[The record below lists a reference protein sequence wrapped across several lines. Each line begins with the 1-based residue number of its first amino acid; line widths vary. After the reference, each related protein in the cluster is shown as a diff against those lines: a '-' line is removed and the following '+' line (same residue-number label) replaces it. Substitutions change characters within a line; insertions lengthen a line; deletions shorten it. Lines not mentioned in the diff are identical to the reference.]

1 MMNMVVEERICGIIV
16 AALEKMQ
23 ISMPA
28 DRVLLLL
35 EKPKVREH
43 GDIAFPCFSLAK
55 ERRMAPQKIAEELVI
70 ALGDCVKAESAL
82 DSAEAAG
89 PFVNFRISNPFLAGL
104 LVPSI
109 IGGEFLV
116 NRPSKNE
123 RVVIEYSQ
131 PNTHKAFHVGHLRC
145 ASLGDT
151 LRRLNEWQ
159 GYEVI
164 PVNYIG
170 DEGTHVAKCLW
181 YLSRHN
187 TEPCPETRKGEYLG
201 RLYVKAV
208 DMLDLSE
215 LSDAP
220 IKGVFSAEVVSVEQ
234 HPSEQEWRVLGLKVA
249 QEVRTVVTAV
259 SDVKVGSL
267 VAWASPGTKIGGR
280 AVGVLDKK
288 GIESCG
294 MVCSPEELG
303 LGERNDSLFEF
314 SPGVES
320 GRQLADIFARPGV
333 EQPTAL
339 IQSREA
345 EVSQVLQSLESQEG
359 EVFNLWKETKSWS
372 LDEFHEI
379 YRWLDCKFDH
389 FFFES
394 ECGDPGKSLVREFQ
408 EKGVFEE
415 SDGAIGANLRDE
427 NLGFCILIK
436 RDGTATYACR
446 DLALARTKFDHYRA
460 DRSIYVVDA
469 SQTLHFQQVF
479 ACLRRMG
486 YKQAERCTHF
496 GYALVV
502 RPDGK
507 MSSRK
512 GNVVL
517 LSQLQSMLD
526 ERVRSD
532 FLSSYEGQWSA
543 EEIDHAS
550 HVIALATMRY
560 GMLKQDNNTVI
571 VFDLDDWCSR
581 SGNTGPYLLYAYA
594 RISSILRESTYSSDG
609 VEDYS
614 CLTHV
619 TEANLLLHIREYHA
633 ALEKAAVEC
642 APHILT
648 SFLYELCK
656 LFNAFYRDC
665 AVLKAEHDALKHS
678 RVALVDAVGRVLKHG
693 LGLLGI
699 PTLSR
704 M

>member
-1 MMNMVVEERICGIIV
+1 MMNTVIEERVCAIV
-16 AALEKMQ
+16 VAGLEKMQ
-23 ISMPA
+23 IGLSS

-43 GDIAFPCFSLAK
+43 GDLAFPCFSLAK
-55 ERRMAPQKIAEELVI
+55 ERRMSPQKIAEEL
-70 ALGDCVKAESAL
+70 ALALADLVKAESAL
-82 DSAEAAG
+82 DSAEAVG
-89 PFVNFRISNPFLAGL
+89 PFVNFRISMPFLAGL
-104 LVPSI
+104 LVPAI
-109 IGGEFLV
+109 LRGDFLV
-116 NRPSKNE
+116 NRSPKNE

-151 LRRLNEWQ
+151 LRRLKEWQ
-159 GYEVI
+159 GYEAI

-187 TEPCPETRKGEYLG
+187 QEACPTTGRGEFLG

-220 IKGVFSAEVVSVEQ
+220 IKGVFSAEVVAVEQ
-234 HPSEQEWRVLGLKVA
+234 HPTEQSWRVLALRVA
-249 QEVRTVVTAV
+249 DEVKTVVTAV
-259 SDVKVGSL
+259 SSVKVGSVL
-267 VAWASPGTKIGGR
+267 AWASPGTKIGGR

-288 GIESCG
+288 GIESSG
-294 MVCSPEELG
+294 MVCSPQELG
-303 LGERNDSLFEF
+303 LAEESDGLFEF
-314 SPGVES
+314 SPGIES
-320 GRQLADIFARPGV
+320 GTALADIFARPGV

-345 EVSQVLQSLESQEG
+345 EVSQVLQNLESQQG
-359 EVFNLWKETKSWS
+359 EIFELWRETKSWS
-372 LDEFHEI
+372 LDEFNEI
-379 YRWLDCKFDH
+379 YRWLDCKFDK

-394 ECGDPGKSLVREFQ
+394 ECGEPGKNLVREFQ
-408 EKGVFEE
+408 EKGVFDE

-446 DLALARTKFDHYRA
+446 DLALARIKFDQYKA
-460 DRSIYVVDA
+460 DRSVYVVDA

-517 LSQLQSMLD
+517 FSHLKAMLD
-526 ERVRSD
+526 DRVRSE
-532 FLSSYEGQWSA
+532 FLSSYEGQWSS

-594 RISSILRESTYSSDG
+594 RISSILRESNCSSVG
-609 VEDYS
+609 IQDYS
-614 CLTHV
+614 LLTHI
-619 TEANLLLHIREYHA
+619 TEANLLLHIREYHTA
-633 ALEKAAVEC
+633 VEKAAEEC
-642 APHILT
+642 APHILA

-665 AVLKAEHDALKHS
+665 SVLKAEHDALKHA